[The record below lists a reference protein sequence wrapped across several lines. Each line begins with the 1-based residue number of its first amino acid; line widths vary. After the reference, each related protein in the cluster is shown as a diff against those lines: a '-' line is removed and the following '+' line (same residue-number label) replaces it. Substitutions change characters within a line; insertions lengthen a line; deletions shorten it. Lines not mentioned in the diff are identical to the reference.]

1 MKRAFLLLL
10 LAWAGTGAAAGAA
23 PRDSTTWRV
32 TITDGAGRPL
42 LGVYVIHKRLA
53 RLLTTSDL
61 DGECRLHA
69 GALLPADTLLLQA
82 IGYKTRAD
90 AWANLRDSSR
100 VVMEELWFELPG
112 VTVTSGARGS
122 SRLAPGELL
131 DIAAAKLKKL
141 SRRTLPYCNYQGRAR
156 YEKITEYLHRALE
169 YRREAGYFFTSGDVA
184 PADEWDSRFCAYFV
198 PAYSARS
205 YNLTNN
211 GVDTLSP
218 VYMTAGETRF
228 DAGTR
233 KIFTL
238 LRAVQLHGPLFAGT
252 DAYEITAIETNRTEY
267 IYAFATRPGA
277 YPAKTKITCR
287 GQLTIDYASRALT
300 SVTFDYIDYQLYR
313 QVLLGE
319 HRKVASPFSTRA
331 TLALGQDEA
340 GRAYIASCVQET
352 LWKDNLGE
360 DYVVVEQPSRRDPA
374 RGGLVEREA
383 FSCTDYRAVPERL
396 RDHKTRTKIHLVQR
410 NPAGAYDEELFR
422 RLPPLLED
430 GKAREDLARVAPLET
445 QFRDNSNRS
454 YYPDNLF
461 KGFNGVERDDPAFRE
476 NLSRARQQLFV
487 LFPEM
492 LEK

>member
-1 MKRAFLLLL
+1 MKRALLLLL
-10 LAWAGTGAAAGAA
+10 LAWAGTGAATGATS
-23 PRDSTTWRV
+23 RDSTTWHV
-32 TITDGAGRPL
+32 TITDGTGRPL

-61 DGECRLHA
+61 DGECRLYT
-69 GALLPADTLLLQA
+69 GTLLPADTLLLQG

-90 AWANLRDSSR
+90 AWANLRGESR
-100 VVMEELWFELPG
+100 IVMEDLWYELPG
-112 VTVTSGARGS
+112 VVVTSGARVT
-122 SRLAPGELL
+122 SRLDPAELL
-131 DIAAAKLKKL
+131 KIATGKLKKL
-141 SRRTLPYCNYQGRAR
+141 SRRTPPYCNFQGRAR

-169 YRREAGYFFTSGDVA
+169 YRREAGYFFTSGDVEPVDA
-184 PADEWDSRFCAYFV
+184 WDSRFCAYFV

-205 YNLTNN
+205 CNLTNN
-211 GVDTLSP
+211 GIDTLSP
-218 VYMTAGETRF
+218 VYMTADETRF

-233 KIFTL
+233 KVFTL
-238 LRAVQLHGPLFAGT
+238 LRAVQLHGPIFAGT
-252 DAYEITAIETNRTEY
+252 GAYEFTAIETNRTEY
-267 IYAFATRPGA
+267 IYAFATRPEA
-277 YPAKTKITCR
+277 YPGKTKITCR

-300 SVTFDYIDYQLYR
+300 SITFDYIDYQLYR

-331 TLALGQDEA
+331 TLVIERDGE
-340 GRAYIASCVQET
+340 GRSYVASCLQET

-360 DYVVVEQPSRRDPA
+360 NFVVVEQPSRRDPA

-410 NPAGAYDEELFR
+410 NPTGTYDEELFR

-430 GKAREDLARVAPLET
+430 GKAREELSRVAPLEV

-476 NLSRARQQLFV
+476 GLSAARQQLFN
-487 LFPEM
+487 LFPGM